1 MKALLRKL
9 NGSKTL
15 TLDKLRRPVE
25 QSTSALEETLLLANK
40 YWKQLNQI
48 EGRDWPLI
56 LNVFDKRVRR
66 VTGPLA
72 AKRILIAV
80 EVSSCFRCSTGRR
93 QNNLQMSRLL

>member
-56 LNVFDKRVRR
+56 LNVFDK
-66 VTGPLA
+66 
-72 AKRILIAV
+72 
-80 EVSSCFRCSTGRR
+80 STQSDGTIGSEKNLDSGRGK
-93 QNNLQMSRLL
+93 LLFSLLDRSTTK